1 MNNHQKITKIRR
13 IILDTSAILQAICL
27 VLLLVGSAFFSSAE
41 TALTTVNRIQIQL
54 LAEED
59 NRKAKRVEM
68 ILDHSSKMLSAILI
82 GNNIVNI
89 SASALATTLT
99 ISVFGNAYVGLATG
113 MLTLLVLVFGEI
125 TPKSL
130 ASIFS
135 LQLSLAYSG
144 FIWWLMRILTPVI
157 FIVEAIRTGILK
169 LLGVDPNAK
178 GNRITEDELKT
189 LVDVSLEE
197 GAIENDEFEMIT
209 NVFSL
214 DDSLAKDI
222 MIPRIDMSFL
232 HVDATYDDVIELYR
246 ETSYTRFP
254 IYSETRDTIIG
265 TINVKDLLLYPKNE
279 PFHIR
284 KILREPHFTFEHKEV
299 GTLLMEM
306 QEGGI
311 SLMIVLDEYGATSG
325 MITMEDILEE
335 IVGEIRDEYDKDET
349 DAIIELKPGR
359 EYLIDGSTNLTD
371 VNDSLKIDLESEEY
385 DSIGGYIIEK
395 LDRLPKNGETI
406 LLDNGI
412 KMITEVVKRNRVEKV
427 HVFLPEKNNEE

>member
-1 MNNHQKITKIRR
+1 M
-13 IILDTSAILQAICL
+13 DTSAILQAICL

-59 NRKAKRVEM
+59 NKKAKRVEM
-68 ILDHSSKMLSAILI
+68 ILDQSSKMLSAILI

-113 MLTLLVLVFGEI
+113 ILTLLVLVLGEI

-144 FIWWLMRILTPVI
+144 FIWMLMRILTPVI
-157 FIVEAIRTGILK
+157 FVVEAIRTGILK
-169 LLGVDPNAK
+169 LMGVDPNAK

-189 LVDVSLEE
+189 LVDVGLEE

-232 HVDATYDDVIELYR
+232 HVDATYDEVIELYR

-265 TINVKDLLLYPKNE
+265 TINVKDLLLYPKDE

-284 KILREPHFTFEHKEV
+284 KLLREPHFTFEHKEV

-311 SLMIVLDEYGATSG
+311 SLVIVLDEYGATSG

-349 DAIIELKPGR
+349 DAIIEMKPGR

-371 VNDSLKIDLESEEY
+371 VNDTLKIDLESEEY

-395 LDRLPKNGETI
+395 LDRLPRSGETI
-406 LLDNGI
+406 QLDNGI
-412 KMITEVVKRNRVEKV
+412 KMITELVKRNRVEKV
-427 HVFLPEKNNEE
+427 HVFLPEKDSED

>member
-1 MNNHQKITKIRR
+1 M
-13 IILDTSAILQAICL
+13 DTSAILQAICL

-59 NRKAKRVEM
+59 NKKAKRVEM
-68 ILDHSSKMLSAILI
+68 ILDQSSKMLSAILI

-113 MLTLLVLVFGEI
+113 ILTLLVLVLGEI

-144 FIWWLMRILTPVI
+144 FIWMLMRILTPVI
-157 FIVEAIRTGILK
+157 FVVEAIRTGILK
-169 LLGVDPNAK
+169 LMGVDPNAK

-189 LVDVSLEE
+189 LVDVGLEE

-232 HVDATYDDVIELYR
+232 HVDATYDEVIELYR

-265 TINVKDLLLYPKNE
+265 TINVKDLLLYPKDE

-284 KILREPHFTFEHKEV
+284 KLLREPHFTFEHKEV

-311 SLMIVLDEYGATSG
+311 SLVIVLDEYGATSG

-349 DAIIELKPGR
+349 DAIIEMKPGR

-371 VNDSLKIDLESEEY
+371 VNDTLKIDLESEEY

-395 LDRLPKNGETI
+395 LDRLPKSGETI
-406 LLDNGI
+406 QLDNGI
-412 KMITEVVKRNRVEKV
+412 KMITELVKRNRVEKV
-427 HVFLPEKNNEE
+427 HVFLPEKNSEE

>member
-1 MNNHQKITKIRR
+1 M
-13 IILDTSAILQAICL
+13 DTSAILQAICL

-59 NRKAKRVEM
+59 NKKAKRVEM
-68 ILDHSSKMLSAILI
+68 ILDQSSKMLSAILI

-113 MLTLLVLVFGEI
+113 ILTLLVLVLGEI

-144 FIWWLMRILTPVI
+144 FIWMLMRILTPVI
-157 FIVEAIRTGILK
+157 FVVEAIRTGVLK
-169 LLGVDPNAK
+169 LMGVDPNAK

-189 LVDVSLEE
+189 LVDVGLEE

-232 HVDATYDDVIELYR
+232 HVDATYDEVIELYR

-265 TINVKDLLLYPKNE
+265 TINVKDLLLYPKDE

-284 KILREPHFTFEHKEV
+284 KLLREPHFTFEHKEV

-311 SLMIVLDEYGATSG
+311 SLVIVLDEYGATSG

-349 DAIIELKPGR
+349 DAIIEMKPGR

-371 VNDSLKIDLESEEY
+371 VNDTLKIDLESEEY

-395 LDRLPKNGETI
+395 LDRLPKSGETI
-406 LLDNGI
+406 QLDNGI
-412 KMITEVVKRNRVEKV
+412 KMITELVKRNRVEKV
-427 HVFLPEKNNEE
+427 HVFLPEKDSEE

>member
-1 MNNHQKITKIRR
+1 M
-13 IILDTSAILQAICL
+13 DTSAILQAICL

-59 NRKAKRVEM
+59 NKKAKRVEM
-68 ILDHSSKMLSAILI
+68 ILDQSSKMLSAILI

-113 MLTLLVLVFGEI
+113 ILTLLVLVLGEI

-144 FIWWLMRILTPVI
+144 FIWMLMRILTPVI
-157 FIVEAIRTGILK
+157 FVVEAIRTGILK
-169 LLGVDPNAK
+169 LMGVDPNAK

-189 LVDVSLEE
+189 LVDVGLEE

-232 HVDATYDDVIELYR
+232 HVDATYDEVIELYR

-265 TINVKDLLLYPKNE
+265 TINVKDLLLYPKDE

-284 KILREPHFTFEHKEV
+284 KLLREPHFTFEHKEV

-311 SLMIVLDEYGATSG
+311 SLVIVLDEYGATSG

-349 DAIIELKPGR
+349 DAIIEMKPGR

-371 VNDSLKIDLESEEY
+371 VNDTLKIDLESEEY

-395 LDRLPKNGETI
+395 LDRLPKSGETI
-406 LLDNGI
+406 QLDNGI
-412 KMITEVVKRNRVEKV
+412 KMITELVKRNRVEKV
-427 HVFLPEKNNEE
+427 NVFLPEKDSEE

>member
-1 MNNHQKITKIRR
+1 M
-13 IILDTSAILQAICL
+13 DTSAILQAICL

-54 LAEED
+54 LAEE
-59 NRKAKRVEM
+59 NNKKAKKVEK

-89 SASALATTLT
+89 SASSLATTLT

-113 MLTLLVLVFGEI
+113 ILTLLVLVFGEI

-130 ASIFS
+130 ASNFS

-144 FIWWLMRILTPVI
+144 IIWWLMHILTPVI
-157 FIVEAIRTGILK
+157 FIVEGIRTGLLK
-169 LLGVDPNAK
+169 LMGVDPNAK

-189 LVDVSLEE
+189 LVDVGLEE

-232 HVDATYDDVIELYR
+232 HVDATYEDVIELYR

-254 IYSETRDTIIG
+254 IYSDTRDTIIG

-284 KILREPHFTFEHKEV
+284 KLLREPHFTFEHKEV

-349 DAIIELKPGR
+349 DAIIELKPDR

-371 VNDSLKIDLESEEY
+371 VNDTLKIDLESEEY

-412 KMITEVVKRNRVEKV
+412 KLITEVVKRNRVEKV
-427 HVFLPEKNNEE
+427 HVFLPEKTEDEE

>member
-1 MNNHQKITKIRR
+1 M
-13 IILDTSAILQAICL
+13 DTSAILQAIIL
-27 VLLLVGSAFFSSAE
+27 VILLAGSAFFSSAE
-41 TALTTVNRIQIQL
+41 TALTTVNRIQVQL
-54 LAEED
+54 LAD
-59 NRKAKRVEM
+59 DGNKRARKVIK

-89 SASALATTLT
+89 SASSLATTLT
-99 ISVFGNAYVGLATG
+99 ISVFGNTYVGLATG
-113 MLTLLVLVFGEI
+113 ILTLLVLVFGEI

-130 ASIFS
+130 ASIFAM
-135 LQLSLAYSG
+135 QLSLAYSG
-144 FIWWLMRILTPVI
+144 IIWPLMKLLTPVI
-157 FIVEAIRTGILK
+157 FIVEGIRTGLLK

-189 LVDVSLEE
+189 LVDVGREE

-232 HVDATYDDVIELYR
+232 HVDASYEEVLDLYR

-254 IYSETRDTIIG
+254 IYSDTRDTVIG
-265 TINVKDLLLYPKNE
+265 TINVKDLLLYPKDE

-311 SLMIVLDEYGATSG
+311 SLVIVLDEYGSTSG

-371 VNDSLKIDLESEEY
+371 VNDTLKIDLESEEY

-395 LDRLPKNGETI
+395 LDRLPKSGETI

-412 KMITEVVKRNRVEKV
+412 KLITELVRRNRIEKV
-427 HVFLPEKNNEE
+427 HVFIPETLDEDSEK

>member
-1 MNNHQKITKIRR
+1 M
-13 IILDTSAILQAICL
+13 DTSAILQAICL

-59 NRKAKRVEM
+59 NKKAKRVEM
-68 ILDHSSKMLSAILI
+68 ILDQSSKMLSAILI

-113 MLTLLVLVFGEI
+113 ILTLLVLVLGEI

-144 FIWWLMRILTPVI
+144 FIWMLMRILTPVI
-157 FIVEAIRTGILK
+157 FVVEAIRTGILK
-169 LLGVDPNAK
+169 LMGVDPNAK

-189 LVDVSLEE
+189 LVDVGLEE

-232 HVDATYDDVIELYR
+232 HVDATYDEVIELYR

-265 TINVKDLLLYPKNE
+265 TINVKDLLLYPKDE

-284 KILREPHFTFEHKEV
+284 KLLREPHFTFEHKEV

-311 SLMIVLDEYGATSG
+311 SLVIVLDEYGATSG

-349 DAIIELKPGR
+349 DAIIEMKPGR

-371 VNDSLKIDLESEEY
+371 VNDALKIALESEEY

-395 LDRLPKNGETI
+395 LDRLPRSGETI
-406 LLDNGI
+406 QLDNGI

-427 HVFLPEKNNEE
+427 HVFLPEKDSEE

>member
-1 MNNHQKITKIRR
+1 M
-13 IILDTSAILQAICL
+13 DTSAILQAICL

-59 NRKAKRVEM
+59 NKKAKRVEM
-68 ILDHSSKMLSAILI
+68 ILDQSSKMLSAILI

-113 MLTLLVLVFGEI
+113 ILTLLVLVLGEI

-144 FIWWLMRILTPVI
+144 FIWMLMRILTPVI
-157 FIVEAIRTGILK
+157 FVVEAIRTGILK
-169 LLGVDPNAK
+169 LMGVDPNAK

-189 LVDVSLEE
+189 LVDVGLEE

-232 HVDATYDDVIELYR
+232 HVDATYDEVIELYR

-265 TINVKDLLLYPKNE
+265 TINVKDLLLYPKDE

-311 SLMIVLDEYGATSG
+311 SLVIVLDEYGATSG

-349 DAIIELKPGR
+349 DAIIEMKPGR

-371 VNDSLKIDLESEEY
+371 VNDTLKIDLESEEY

-395 LDRLPKNGETI
+395 LDRLPKSGETI
-406 LLDNGI
+406 QLDNGI
-412 KMITEVVKRNRVEKV
+412 KMITELVKRNRVEKV
-427 HVFLPEKNNEE
+427 HVFLPEKDSEE

>member
-1 MNNHQKITKIRR
+1 M
-13 IILDTSAILQAICL
+13 DTSAILQAICL

-59 NRKAKRVEM
+59 NKKAKRVEM
-68 ILDHSSKMLSAILI
+68 ILDQSSKMLSAILI

-113 MLTLLVLVFGEI
+113 ILTLLVLVLGEI

-144 FIWWLMRILTPVI
+144 FIWMLMRILTPVI
-157 FIVEAIRTGILK
+157 FVVEAIRTGILK
-169 LLGVDPNAK
+169 LMGVDPNAK

-189 LVDVSLEE
+189 LVDVGLEE

-232 HVDATYDDVIELYR
+232 HVDATYDEVIELYR

-265 TINVKDLLLYPKNE
+265 TINVKDLLLYPKDE

-284 KILREPHFTFEHKEV
+284 KLLREPHFTFEHKEV

-311 SLMIVLDEYGATSG
+311 SLVIVLDEYGATSG

-349 DAIIELKPGR
+349 DAIIEMKPGR

-371 VNDSLKIDLESEEY
+371 VNDTLKIDLESEEY
-385 DSIGGYIIEK
+385 DSIGGYIIQK
-395 LDRLPKNGETI
+395 LDRLPKSGETI
-406 LLDNGI
+406 QLDNGI
-412 KMITEVVKRNRVEKV
+412 KMITELVKRNRVEKV
-427 HVFLPEKNNEE
+427 HVFLPEKDSEE

>member
-1 MNNHQKITKIRR
+1 M
-13 IILDTSAILQAICL
+13 DTSAILQAICL

-59 NRKAKRVEM
+59 NKKAKRVEM
-68 ILDHSSKMLSAILI
+68 ILDQSSKMLSAILI

-113 MLTLLVLVFGEI
+113 ILTLLVLVLGEI

-144 FIWWLMRILTPVI
+144 FIWMLMRILTPVI
-157 FIVEAIRTGILK
+157 FVVEAIRTGILK
-169 LLGVDPNAK
+169 LMGVDPNSK

-189 LVDVSLEE
+189 LVDVGLEE

-232 HVDATYDDVIELYR
+232 HVDATYDEVIELYR

-265 TINVKDLLLYPKNE
+265 TINVKDLLLYPKDE

-284 KILREPHFTFEHKEV
+284 KLLREPHFTFEHKEV

-311 SLMIVLDEYGATSG
+311 SLVIVLDEYGATSG

-349 DAIIELKPGR
+349 DAIIEMKPGR

-371 VNDSLKIDLESEEY
+371 VNDTLKIDLESEEY

-395 LDRLPKNGETI
+395 LDRLPKSGETI
-406 LLDNGI
+406 QLDNGI
-412 KMITEVVKRNRVEKV
+412 KMITELVKRNRVEKV
-427 HVFLPEKNNEE
+427 HVFLPEKNSEE

>member
-1 MNNHQKITKIRR
+1 M
-13 IILDTSAILQAICL
+13 DTSAILQAICL

-59 NRKAKRVEM
+59 NKKAKRVEM
-68 ILDHSSKMLSAILI
+68 ILDQSSKMLSAILI

-113 MLTLLVLVFGEI
+113 ILTLLVLVLGEI

-144 FIWWLMRILTPVI
+144 FIWMLMRILTPVI
-157 FIVEAIRTGILK
+157 FVVEAIRTGILK
-169 LLGVDPNAK
+169 LMGVDPNAK

-189 LVDVSLEE
+189 LVDVGLEE

-232 HVDATYDDVIELYR
+232 HVDATYDEVIELYR

-265 TINVKDLLLYPKNE
+265 TINVKDLLLYPKDE

-284 KILREPHFTFEHKEV
+284 KLLREPHFTFEHKEV

-311 SLMIVLDEYGATSG
+311 SLVIVLDEYGATSG

-349 DAIIELKPGR
+349 DAIIEMKPGR

-371 VNDSLKIDLESEEY
+371 VNDTLKIDLESEEY
-385 DSIGGYIIEK
+385 DSLGGYIIEK
-395 LDRLPKNGETI
+395 LDRLPKSGETI
-406 LLDNGI
+406 QLDNGI
-412 KMITEVVKRNRVEKV
+412 KMITELVKRNRVEKV
-427 HVFLPEKNNEE
+427 HVFLPEKDSEE

>member
-1 MNNHQKITKIRR
+1 M
-13 IILDTSAILQAICL
+13 DTSAILQAICL

-59 NRKAKRVEM
+59 NKKAKRVEM
-68 ILDHSSKMLSAILI
+68 ILDQSSKMLSAILI

-113 MLTLLVLVFGEI
+113 ILTLLVLVLGEI

-144 FIWWLMRILTPVI
+144 FIWMLMRVLTPVI
-157 FIVEAIRTGILK
+157 FVVEAIRTGILK
-169 LLGVDPNAK
+169 LMGVDPNAK

-189 LVDVSLEE
+189 LVDVGLEE

-232 HVDATYDDVIELYR
+232 HVDATYDEVIELYR

-265 TINVKDLLLYPKNE
+265 TINVKDLLLYPKDE

-284 KILREPHFTFEHKEV
+284 KLLREPHFTFEHKEV

-311 SLMIVLDEYGATSG
+311 SLVIVLDEYGATSG

-349 DAIIELKPGR
+349 DAIIEMKPGR

-371 VNDSLKIDLESEEY
+371 VNDTLKIDLESEEY

-395 LDRLPKNGETI
+395 LDRLPRSGETI
-406 LLDNGI
+406 QLDNGI
-412 KMITEVVKRNRVEKV
+412 KMITELVKRNRVEKV
-427 HVFLPEKNNEE
+427 HVFLPEKDSEE

>member
-1 MNNHQKITKIRR
+1 M
-13 IILDTSAILQAICL
+13 DTSAILQAICL

-59 NRKAKRVEM
+59 NKKAKRVEM
-68 ILDHSSKMLSAILI
+68 ILDQSSKMLSAILI

-113 MLTLLVLVFGEI
+113 ILTLLVLVLGEI

-144 FIWWLMRILTPVI
+144 FIWMLMRILTPVI
-157 FIVEAIRTGILK
+157 FVVEAIRTGILK
-169 LLGVDPNAK
+169 LMGVDPNAK

-189 LVDVSLEE
+189 LVDVGLEE

-232 HVDATYDDVIELYR
+232 HVDATYDEVIELYR

-265 TINVKDLLLYPKNE
+265 TINVKDLLLYPKDE

-284 KILREPHFTFEHKEV
+284 KLLREPHFTFEHKEV

-311 SLMIVLDEYGATSG
+311 SLVIVLDEYGATSG

-371 VNDSLKIDLESEEY
+371 VNDTLKIDLESEEY

-395 LDRLPKNGETI
+395 LDRLPKSGETI
-406 LLDNGI
+406 QLDNGI
-412 KMITEVVKRNRVEKV
+412 KMITELVKRNRVEKL
-427 HVFLPEKNNEE
+427 HVFLAEKDSEE

>member
-1 MNNHQKITKIRR
+1 M
-13 IILDTSAILQAICL
+13 DTSAILQAICL

-59 NRKAKRVEM
+59 NKKAKRVEM
-68 ILDHSSKMLSAILI
+68 ILDQSSKMLSAILI

-113 MLTLLVLVFGEI
+113 ILTLLVLVLGEI

-144 FIWWLMRILTPVI
+144 FIWILMRVLTPVI
-157 FIVEAIRTGILK
+157 FVVEAIRTGILK
-169 LLGVDPNAK
+169 LMGVDPNAK

-189 LVDVSLEE
+189 LVDVGLEE

-232 HVDATYDDVIELYR
+232 HVDASYDEVIELYR

-265 TINVKDLLLYPKNE
+265 TINVKDLLLYPKDE

-311 SLMIVLDEYGATSG
+311 SLVIVLDEYGATSG
-325 MITMEDILEE
+325 MITMEEILEE

-349 DAIIELKPGR
+349 DAIIEMKPGR

-371 VNDSLKIDLESEEY
+371 VNDTLKIDLESEEY

-395 LDRLPKNGETI
+395 LDRLPKSGETI
-406 LLDNGI
+406 QLDNGI
-412 KMITEVVKRNRVEKV
+412 KMITELVKRNRVEKV
-427 HVFLPEKNNEE
+427 HVFLPEKDSEE

>member
-1 MNNHQKITKIRR
+1 M
-13 IILDTSAILQAICL
+13 DTSAILQAICL

-59 NRKAKRVEM
+59 NKKAKRVEM
-68 ILDHSSKMLSAILI
+68 ILDQSSKMLSAILI

-113 MLTLLVLVFGEI
+113 ILTLLVLVLGEI

-144 FIWWLMRILTPVI
+144 FIWMLMRILTPVI
-157 FIVEAIRTGILK
+157 FVVEAIRTGILK
-169 LLGVDPNAK
+169 LMGVDPNAK

-189 LVDVSLEE
+189 LVDVGLEE

-222 MIPRIDMSFL
+222 MIPRIDLSFL
-232 HVDATYDDVIELYR
+232 HVDATYDEVIELYR

-254 IYSETRDTIIG
+254 I
-265 TINVKDLLLYPKNE
+265 
-279 PFHIR
+279 
-284 KILREPHFTFEHKEV
+284 
-299 GTLLMEM
+299 
-306 QEGGI
+306 
-311 SLMIVLDEYGATSG
+311 
-325 MITMEDILEE
+325 
-335 IVGEIRDEYDKDET
+335 
-349 DAIIELKPGR
+349 
-359 EYLIDGSTNLTD
+359 
-371 VNDSLKIDLESEEY
+371 
-385 DSIGGYIIEK
+385 
-395 LDRLPKNGETI
+395 
-406 LLDNGI
+406 
-412 KMITEVVKRNRVEKV
+412 
-427 HVFLPEKNNEE
+427 

>member
-1 MNNHQKITKIRR
+1 M
-13 IILDTSAILQAICL
+13 DTSAILQAICL

-59 NRKAKRVEM
+59 NKKAKRVEM
-68 ILDHSSKMLSAILI
+68 ILDQSSKMLSAILI

-113 MLTLLVLVFGEI
+113 ILTLLVLVLGEI

-135 LQLSLAYSG
+135 LQLSLAYSD
-144 FIWWLMRILTPVI
+144 FIWMLMRILTPVI
-157 FIVEAIRTGILK
+157 FVVEAIRTGILK
-169 LLGVDPNAK
+169 LMGVDPNAK

-189 LVDVSLEE
+189 LVDVGLEE

-232 HVDATYDDVIELYR
+232 HVDASYDEVIELYR

-265 TINVKDLLLYPKNE
+265 TINVKDLLLYPKDE

-284 KILREPHFTFEHKEV
+284 KLLREPHFTFEHKEV

-311 SLMIVLDEYGATSG
+311 SLVIVLDEYGATSG

-349 DAIIELKPGR
+349 DAIIEMKPGR

-371 VNDSLKIDLESEEY
+371 VNDTLKIDLESEEY

-395 LDRLPKNGETI
+395 LDRLPKSGETI
-406 LLDNGI
+406 QLDNGI
-412 KMITEVVKRNRVEKV
+412 KMITELVKRNRVEKV
-427 HVFLPEKNNEE
+427 HVFLPEKDSEE

>member
-1 MNNHQKITKIRR
+1 M
-13 IILDTSAILQAICL
+13 DTSAILQAICL

-59 NRKAKRVEM
+59 NKKAKRVEM
-68 ILDHSSKMLSAILI
+68 ILDQSSKMLSAILI

-113 MLTLLVLVFGEI
+113 ILTLLVLVLGEI

-144 FIWWLMRILTPVI
+144 FIWMLMRILTPVI
-157 FIVEAIRTGILK
+157 FVVEAIRTGILK
-169 LLGVDPNAK
+169 LMGVDPNAK

-189 LVDVSLEE
+189 LVDVGLEE

-232 HVDATYDDVIELYR
+232 HVDATYDEVIELYR

-265 TINVKDLLLYPKNE
+265 TINVKDLLLYPKDE

-284 KILREPHFTFEHKEV
+284 KLPF
-299 GTLLMEM
+299 
-306 QEGGI
+306 
-311 SLMIVLDEYGATSG
+311 
-325 MITMEDILEE
+325 
-335 IVGEIRDEYDKDET
+335 
-349 DAIIELKPGR
+349 
-359 EYLIDGSTNLTD
+359 YL
-371 VNDSLKIDLESEEY
+371 
-385 DSIGGYIIEK
+385 
-395 LDRLPKNGETI
+395 
-406 LLDNGI
+406 
-412 KMITEVVKRNRVEKV
+412 
-427 HVFLPEKNNEE
+427 

>member
-1 MNNHQKITKIRR
+1 M
-13 IILDTSAILQAICL
+13 DTSAILQAICL

-59 NRKAKRVEM
+59 NKKAKRVEM
-68 ILDHSSKMLSAILI
+68 ILDQSSKMLSAILI

-113 MLTLLVLVFGEI
+113 ILTLLVLVLGEI

-144 FIWWLMRILTPVI
+144 FIWMLMRILTPVI
-157 FIVEAIRTGILK
+157 FVVEAIRTGILK
-169 LLGVDPNAK
+169 LMGVDPNAK

-189 LVDVSLEE
+189 LVDVGLEE

-232 HVDATYDDVIELYR
+232 HVDATYDEVIELYR

-265 TINVKDLLLYPKNE
+265 TINVKDLLLYPKDE

-284 KILREPHFTFEHKEV
+284 KLLREPHFTFEHKEV

-311 SLMIVLDEYGATSG
+311 SLVIVLDEYGATSG

-349 DAIIELKPGR
+349 DAIIEMKPGR

-371 VNDSLKIDLESEEY
+371 VNDTLKIDLESEEY
-385 DSIGGYIIEK
+385 DSLGGYIIEK
-395 LDRLPKNGETI
+395 LDRLPKSGETI
-406 LLDNGI
+406 QLDNGI
-412 KMITEVVKRNRVEKV
+412 KMITELVKRNRVEKV
-427 HVFLPEKNNEE
+427 HVFLPEKNSEE

>member
-1 MNNHQKITKIRR
+1 M
-13 IILDTSAILQAICL
+13 DTSAILQAICL

-59 NRKAKRVEM
+59 NKKAKRVEM
-68 ILDHSSKMLSAILI
+68 ILDQSPKMLSAILI

-113 MLTLLVLVFGEI
+113 ILTLLVLVLGEI

-144 FIWWLMRILTPVI
+144 FIWMLMRVLTPVI
-157 FIVEAIRTGILK
+157 FVVEAIRTGILK
-169 LLGVDPNAK
+169 LMGVDPNAK

-189 LVDVSLEE
+189 LVDVGLEE

-232 HVDATYDDVIELYR
+232 HVDASYDEVIELYR

-265 TINVKDLLLYPKNE
+265 TINVKDLLLYPKDE

-311 SLMIVLDEYGATSG
+311 SLVIVLDEYGATSG

-349 DAIIELKPGR
+349 DAIIEMKPGR

-371 VNDSLKIDLESEEY
+371 VNDALKIDLESEEY

-395 LDRLPKNGETI
+395 LDRLPKSGETI
-406 LLDNGI
+406 QLDNGI
-412 KMITEVVKRNRVEKV
+412 KMITELVKRNRVEKV
-427 HVFLPEKNNEE
+427 HVFLPEKNSEE

>member
-1 MNNHQKITKIRR
+1 M
-13 IILDTSAILQAICL
+13 DTSAILQAICL

-59 NRKAKRVEM
+59 NKKAKRVEM
-68 ILDHSSKMLSAILI
+68 ILDQSSKMLSAILI

-113 MLTLLVLVFGEI
+113 ILTLLVLVLGEI

-144 FIWWLMRILTPVI
+144 FIWMLMRILTPVI
-157 FIVEAIRTGILK
+157 FVVEAIRTGILK
-169 LLGVDPNAK
+169 LMGVDPNAK

-189 LVDVSLEE
+189 LVDVGLEE

-232 HVDATYDDVIELYR
+232 HVDATYDEVIELYR

-265 TINVKDLLLYPKNE
+265 TINVKDLLLYPKDE

-284 KILREPHFTFEHKEV
+284 KLLREPHFTFEHKEV

-311 SLMIVLDEYGATSG
+311 SLVIVLDEYGATSG

-349 DAIIELKPGR
+349 DAIIEMKPGR

-371 VNDSLKIDLESEEY
+371 VNDTLKIDLESEEY

-395 LDRLPKNGETI
+395 LDRLPRSGETI
-406 LLDNGI
+406 QLDNGI
-412 KMITEVVKRNRVEKV
+412 KMITELVKRNRVEKV
-427 HVFLPEKNNEE
+427 HVFLPEKDSEE

>member
-1 MNNHQKITKIRR
+1 M
-13 IILDTSAILQAICL
+13 DTSAILQAICL

-59 NRKAKRVEM
+59 NKKAKRVEM
-68 ILDHSSKMLSAILI
+68 ILDQSSKMLSAILI

-113 MLTLLVLVFGEI
+113 ILTLLVLVLGEI

-144 FIWWLMRILTPVI
+144 FIWMLMRILTPVI
-157 FIVEAIRTGILK
+157 FVVEAIRTGILK
-169 LLGVDPNAK
+169 LMGVDPNAK

-189 LVDVSLEE
+189 LVDVGLEE

-232 HVDATYDDVIELYR
+232 HVDATYDEVIELYR

-265 TINVKDLLLYPKNE
+265 TINVKDLLLYPKDE
-279 PFHIR
+279 PLHIR
-284 KILREPHFTFEHKEV
+284 KLLREPHFTFEHKEV

-311 SLMIVLDEYGATSG
+311 SLVIVLNEYGATSG

-349 DAIIELKPGR
+349 DAIIEMKPGR

-371 VNDSLKIDLESEEY
+371 VNDTLKIDLESEEY

-395 LDRLPKNGETI
+395 LDRLPKSGETI
-406 LLDNGI
+406 QLDNGI
-412 KMITEVVKRNRVEKV
+412 KMITELVKRNRVEKV
-427 HVFLPEKNNEE
+427 HVFLPEKDSEE

>member
-1 MNNHQKITKIRR
+1 M
-13 IILDTSAILQAICL
+13 DTSAILQAIIL
-27 VLLLVGSAFFSSAE
+27 VILLAGSAFFSSAE
-41 TALTTVNRIQIQL
+41 TALTTVNRIQVQL
-54 LAEED
+54 LAD
-59 NRKAKRVEM
+59 DGNKRAQKVLK

-89 SASALATTLT
+89 SASSLATTLT
-99 ISVFGNAYVGLATG
+99 ISVFGNTYVGLATG
-113 MLTLLVLVFGEI
+113 ILTLLVLVFGEI

-130 ASIFS
+130 ASIFAMN
-135 LQLSLAYSG
+135 LSLAYAG
-144 FIWWLMRILTPVI
+144 IIWPLMKLLTPVI
-157 FIVEAIRTGILK
+157 FIVEGIRTGLLK
-169 LLGVDPNAK
+169 LLGIDPNAK

-189 LVDVSLEE
+189 LVDVGREE
-197 GAIENDEFEMIT
+197 GAIENDEFQMIT

-232 HVDATYDDVIELYR
+232 HVDASYGEVIDLYR

-254 IYSETRDTIIG
+254 IYSDTRDTIIG
-265 TINVKDLLLYPKNE
+265 TINVKDLLLYPKDE

-311 SLMIVLDEYGATSG
+311 SLVIVLDEYGSTSG

-349 DAIIELKPGR
+349 DAIIELKPGK

-371 VNDSLKIDLESEEY
+371 VNDTLKIDLESEEY

-395 LDRLPKNGETI
+395 LDRLPKSGETI

-412 KMITEVVKRNRVEKV
+412 KLITELVRRNRIEKV
-427 HVFLPEKNNEE
+427 HVFLPDVPSTPEED

>member
-1 MNNHQKITKIRR
+1 M
-13 IILDTSAILQAICL
+13 DTSAILQAICL

-54 LAEED
+54 LAEE
-59 NRKAKRVEM
+59 NNKKAKKVEK

-89 SASALATTLT
+89 SASSLATTLT

-113 MLTLLVLVFGEI
+113 ILTLLVLVFGEI

-130 ASIFS
+130 ASNFS

-144 FIWWLMRILTPVI
+144 IIWWLMHILTPVI
-157 FIVEAIRTGILK
+157 FIVEAIRTGLLK
-169 LLGVDPNAK
+169 LMGVDPNAK

-189 LVDVSLEE
+189 LVDVGLEE

-232 HVDATYDDVIELYR
+232 HVDATYEDVIELYR

-254 IYSETRDTIIG
+254 IYSDTRDTIIG

-284 KILREPHFTFEHKEV
+284 KLLREPHFTFEHKEV

-349 DAIIELKPGR
+349 DAIIELKPDR

-371 VNDSLKIDLESEEY
+371 VNDTLKIDLESEEY

-412 KMITEVVKRNRVEKV
+412 KLITEVVKRNRVEKV
-427 HVFLPEKNNEE
+427 HVFLPEKTEAEE

>member
-1 MNNHQKITKIRR
+1 M
-13 IILDTSAILQAICL
+13 DTSAILQAICL

-59 NRKAKRVEM
+59 NKKAKRVEM
-68 ILDHSSKMLSAILI
+68 ILDQSSKMLSAILI

-99 ISVFGNAYVGLATG
+99 ISVFGNVYVGLATG
-113 MLTLLVLVFGEI
+113 ILTLLVLVLGEI

-144 FIWWLMRILTPVI
+144 FIWMLMRVLTPVI
-157 FIVEAIRTGILK
+157 FVVEAIRTGILK
-169 LLGVDPNAK
+169 LMGVDPNAK

-189 LVDVSLEE
+189 LVDVGLEE

-232 HVDATYDDVIELYR
+232 HVDATYDEVIELYR

-265 TINVKDLLLYPKNE
+265 TINVKDLLLYPKDE

-284 KILREPHFTFEHKEV
+284 KLLREPHFTFEHKEV

-311 SLMIVLDEYGATSG
+311 SLVIVLDEYGATSG

-349 DAIIELKPGR
+349 DAIIEMKPGR

-371 VNDSLKIDLESEEY
+371 VNDTLKIDLESEEY

-395 LDRLPKNGETI
+395 LDRLPKSGETI
-406 LLDNGI
+406 QLDNGI

-427 HVFLPEKNNEE
+427 HVFLPEKSSEE

>member
-1 MNNHQKITKIRR
+1 M
-13 IILDTSAILQAICL
+13 DTSAILQAICL

-59 NRKAKRVEM
+59 NKKAKRVEM
-68 ILDHSSKMLSAILI
+68 ILDQSSKMLSAILI

-113 MLTLLVLVFGEI
+113 ILTLLVLVLGEI

-144 FIWWLMRILTPVI
+144 FIWMLMRILTPVI
-157 FIVEAIRTGILK
+157 FVVEAIRTGILK
-169 LLGVDPNAK
+169 LMGVDPNAK

-189 LVDVSLEE
+189 LVDVGLEE

-232 HVDATYDDVIELYR
+232 HVDATYDEVIELYR

-265 TINVKDLLLYPKNE
+265 TINVKDLLLYPKDE

-284 KILREPHFTFEHKEV
+284 KLLREPHFTFEHKEV

-311 SLMIVLDEYGATSG
+311 SLVIVLDEYGATSG

-349 DAIIELKPGR
+349 DAIIEMKSGQ

-371 VNDSLKIDLESEEY
+371 VNDTLKIDLESEEY

-395 LDRLPKNGETI
+395 LDRLPKSGETI
-406 LLDNGI
+406 QLDNGI
-412 KMITEVVKRNRVEKV
+412 KMITELVKRNRVEKV
-427 HVFLPEKNNEE
+427 HVFLPEKDSEE

>member
-1 MNNHQKITKIRR
+1 M
-13 IILDTSAILQAICL
+13 DTSAILQAICL

-59 NRKAKRVEM
+59 NKKAKRVEM
-68 ILDHSSKMLSAILI
+68 ILDQSSKMLSAILI

-113 MLTLLVLVFGEI
+113 ILTLLVLVLGEI

-135 LQLSLAYSG
+135 LQLSLAYSC
-144 FIWWLMRILTPVI
+144 FIWMLMRILTPVI
-157 FIVEAIRTGILK
+157 FVVEAIRTGILK
-169 LLGVDPNAK
+169 LMGVDPNAK

-189 LVDVSLEE
+189 LVDVGLEE

-232 HVDATYDDVIELYR
+232 HVDATYDEVIELYR

-265 TINVKDLLLYPKNE
+265 TINVKDLLLYPKDE

-284 KILREPHFTFEHKEV
+284 KLLREPHFTFEHKEV

-311 SLMIVLDEYGATSG
+311 SLVIVLDEYGATSG

-335 IVGEIRDEYDKDET
+335 IVGEIHDEYDKDET
-349 DAIIELKPGR
+349 DAIIEMKPGR

-371 VNDSLKIDLESEEY
+371 VNDTLKIDLESEEY

-395 LDRLPKNGETI
+395 LDRLPKSGETI
-406 LLDNGI
+406 QLDNGI
-412 KMITEVVKRNRVEKV
+412 KMITELVKRNRVEKV
-427 HVFLPEKNNEE
+427 HVFLPEKDSEE

>member
-1 MNNHQKITKIRR
+1 M
-13 IILDTSAILQAICL
+13 DTSAILQAICL

-59 NRKAKRVEM
+59 NKKAKRVEM
-68 ILDHSSKMLSAILI
+68 ILDQSSKMLSAILI

-113 MLTLLVLVFGEI
+113 ILTLLVLVLGEI

-144 FIWWLMRILTPVI
+144 FIWMLMRVLTPVI
-157 FIVEAIRTGILK
+157 FVVEAIRTGILK
-169 LLGVDPNAK
+169 LMGVDPNAK

-189 LVDVSLEE
+189 LVDVGLEE

-232 HVDATYDDVIELYR
+232 HVDATYDEVIELYR

-254 IYSETRDTIIG
+254 IYSESRDTIIG
-265 TINVKDLLLYPKNE
+265 TINVKDLLLYPKDE

-284 KILREPHFTFEHKEV
+284 KLLREPHFTFEHKEV

-306 QEGGI
+306 QEGSI
-311 SLMIVLDEYGATSG
+311 SLVIVLDEYGATSG

-349 DAIIELKPGR
+349 DAILELKPGR

-371 VNDSLKIDLESEEY
+371 VNDALKIDLESEEY

-395 LDRLPKNGETI
+395 LDRLPKSGETI
-406 LLDNGI
+406 QLDNGI

-427 HVFLPEKNNEE
+427 HVFLPEKNDEE

>member
-1 MNNHQKITKIRR
+1 M
-13 IILDTSAILQAICL
+13 DTSAILQAICL

-54 LAEED
+54 LAEEG
-59 NRKAKRVEM
+59 NKKAKRVEM

-113 MLTLLVLVFGEI
+113 ILTLLVLVFGEI

-169 LLGVDPNAK
+169 LMGVDPNAR

-265 TINVKDLLLYPKNE
+265 TINVKDLLLYPKGE

-349 DAIIELKPGR
+349 DAIIELKPGK

-371 VNDSLKIDLESEEY
+371 VNDTLKIDLESEEY

-395 LDRLPKNGETI
+395 LDRLPKSGETI
-406 LLDNGI
+406 LLEDGI
-412 KMITEVVKRNRVEKV
+412 KLITELVKRNRVEKV

>member
-1 MNNHQKITKIRR
+1 M
-13 IILDTSAILQAICL
+13 DTSAILQAICL

-59 NRKAKRVEM
+59 NKKAKRVEM
-68 ILDHSSKMLSAILI
+68 ILDQSSKMLSAILI

-113 MLTLLVLVFGEI
+113 ILTLLVLVLGEI

-144 FIWWLMRILTPVI
+144 FIWMLMRILTPVI
-157 FIVEAIRTGILK
+157 FVVEAIRTGILK
-169 LLGVDPNAK
+169 LMGVDPNAK

-189 LVDVSLEE
+189 LVDVGLEE

-232 HVDATYDDVIELYR
+232 HVDATYDEVIELYR
-246 ETSYTRFP
+246 DNSYTRFP

-265 TINVKDLLLYPKNE
+265 TINVKDLLLYPKDE

-284 KILREPHFTFEHKEV
+284 KLLREPHFTFEHKEV

-311 SLMIVLDEYGATSG
+311 SLVIVLNVYGATSG

-349 DAIIELKPGR
+349 DAIIEMKPGR

-371 VNDSLKIDLESEEY
+371 VNDTLKIDLESEEY

-395 LDRLPKNGETI
+395 LDRLPKSGETI
-406 LLDNGI
+406 QLDNGI
-412 KMITEVVKRNRVEKV
+412 KMITELVKRNRVEKV
-427 HVFLPEKNNEE
+427 HVFLPEKDSEE